1 MTKRTIALAGSPLLL
16 AAAAAAAAA
25 CPAGAASLDLKIEL
39 PRKSV
44 AEFHRPYVAMWI
56 EGGAGPARTLNVW
69 YEAKN
74 REDGGR
80 KWLADLRQWWRRSG
94 RTLSLPADGLSGA
107 TRAPGPQAISFGA
120 GHPALK
126 DLAPGQ
132 YQLAVEAA
140 RELGAQEVVKVPF
153 SWPPKAP
160 TTTTAKGALE
170 LGAIT
175 VVAKP

>member
-16 AAAAAAAAA
+16 AAAAG
-25 CPAGAASLDLKIEL
+25 PAGAASLDLKIEL

-80 KWLADLRQWWRRSG
+80 KWLADMRQWWRKSG
-94 RTLSLPADGLSGA
+94 RTLTLPADGLSGA
-107 TRAPGPQAISFGA
+107 TRAPGPNSISFA
-120 GHPALK
+120 GNHPALR
-126 DLAPGQ
+126 DLPAGQ

-140 RELGAQEVVKVPF
+140 RELGGQEVVKVPF
-153 SWPPKAP
+153 VWPPKAA
-160 TTTTAKGALE
+160 TTTTGKGALE
-170 LGAIT
+170 LGAIA

>member
-1 MTKRTIALAGSPLLL
+1 MSKSKIALAGSPVLLGL
-16 AAAAAAAAA
+16 AAVQPAA
-25 CPAGAASLDLKIEL
+25 AASLDLKIEL

-56 EGGAGPARTLNVW
+56 EGAAGNRHLNVW

-120 GHPALK
+120 NRPALK
-126 DLAPGQ
+126 GLAPGQ

-153 SWPPKAP
+153 SWPPKAA
-160 TTTTAKGALE
+160 TTTTGKGALE